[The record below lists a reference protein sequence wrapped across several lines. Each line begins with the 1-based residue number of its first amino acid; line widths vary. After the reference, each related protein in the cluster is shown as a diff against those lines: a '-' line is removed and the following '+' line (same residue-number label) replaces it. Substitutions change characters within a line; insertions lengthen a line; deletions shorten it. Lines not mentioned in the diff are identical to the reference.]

1 MKDKTNTVQ
10 SGQDM
15 MSNIIQFLPG
25 ILKSINS
32 GTTETAKAQLSA
44 DQAYNPGYMQLTN
57 DLYKQYGP
65 QLAATGNQINQQNA
79 IAGSETDNLL
89 ANGVGRDNVTA
100 ALGLDKLIDPEF
112 YSNRAL
118 IGQKQQD
125 LLNSVDPTR
134 MTSGELENTAR
145 GLGRTGQTFLP
156 GGMAAAAS
164 AGQFGSALAGKQDR
178 FSQYLAQASQGLN
191 QLRSGMNGFAIATQK
206 PQQQNQGQS
215 LFGLTQGTGNQAYGV
230 GSGLMGTTSANQ
242 QNQYMSALD
251 RTNKAISTGGSLI
264 GGIAGGVM
272 GGI

>member
-32 GTTETAKAQLSA
+32 GATDTAKAQLSA
-44 DQAYNPGYMQLTN
+44 DQAYNPGYMQLTS

-65 QLAATGNQINQQNA
+65 QLAATGNQINEQNA
-79 IAGSETDNLL
+79 IAGAQTDNLL
-89 ANGVGRDNVTA
+89 ANGIGRDNVTA
-100 ALGLDKLIDPEF
+100 ALGLDRLIDPEF
-112 YSNRAL
+112 YANRAL

-134 MTSGELENTAR
+134 MTNGELENTAR

-156 GGMAAAAS
+156 GGMGVAAS

-206 PQQQNQGQS
+206 PQQQNQGQG
-215 LFGLTQGTGNQAYGV
+215 LFGLTQGTGNQAYNV
-230 GSGLMGTTSANQ
+230 GSSLMGSTSANQ
-242 QNQYMSALD
+242 QKQYLSALERD
-251 RTNKAISTGGSLI
+251 KQGMQLGGSAI
-264 GGIAGGVM
+264 GSIAGGIM